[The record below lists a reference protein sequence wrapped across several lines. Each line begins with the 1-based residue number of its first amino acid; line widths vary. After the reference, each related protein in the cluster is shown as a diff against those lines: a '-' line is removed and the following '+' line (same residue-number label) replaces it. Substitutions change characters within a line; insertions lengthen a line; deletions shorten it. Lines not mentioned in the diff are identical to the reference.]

1 MIKLEAFV
9 FNPFQENTFLLS
21 DESGKCIII
30 DPGMYDPGENRQI
43 TEFIQDRGLIPEAI
57 VNTHC
62 HVDHVLGCRYLKDQY
77 DIPFCF
83 HKDDQ
88 EMLERAPELGAIFGL
103 EVDMLPEADRYLVAG
118 EKFQFGNSELQLIH
132 VPGHSKGSLA
142 LYSEPDKF
150 VITGDAL
157 FNGSIGRTDLPGGD
171 YNTLIESIRNRL
183 MTLPGEVKVYPG
195 HGPSTT
201 IAYEHDTNPFL
212 N

>member
-1 MIKLEAFV
+1 MIKLEVFV

-21 DESGKCIII
+21 DESGKCIVV
-30 DPGMYDPGENRQI
+30 DPGMYDPRENKQI
-43 TEFIQDRGLIPEAI
+43 SEFIEARKLIPEAI

-62 HVDHVLGCRYLKDQY
+62 HVDHVLGCRYLMDQY
-77 DIPFCF
+77 TIPFCF
-83 HKDDQ
+83 HEDEQ
-88 EMLERAPELGAIFGL
+88 EMLDRAPELGAIFGL
-103 EVDMLPEADRYLVAG
+103 KVDKLPEADRYLVAG

-142 LYSEPDKF
+142 LYSESDKF

-171 YNTLIESIRNRL
+171 YNTLIESIWNNL
-183 MTLPGEVKVYPG
+183 MILPRDVKVYPG
-195 HGPSTT
+195 HGPSST
-201 IAYEHDTNPFL
+201 IGYEHDTNPFL